1 MAPRAPPGH
10 GCHQPLLTAGPQSQ
24 RSLTE
29 QRAPRGWAGGSSG
42 ARWWEEGHTGGRQAR
57 RLGLTCWGR
66 KSSPF
71 MSKHWG
77 QALSRAIAAWES
89 QGTGWHEPT
98 PPAPQK
104 APRARFPSPRTALG
118 QGSLQ
123 DRGPRASVHSLGQQS
138 QLLASLYCSRL
149 RPPLERCDPRCGPP
163 GQEEVRA
170 APAPPAS
177 PLPTAVAPWPYQRL
191 LADDQQPARP
201 AALGQPHFLVE
212 GAVAPCHQ
220 RDLVAEAL
228 GGEVGRGAEH
238 RGRPVPQLQ
247 ERLREAAFP

>member
-77 QALSRAIAAWES
+77 QALSRAIAAWEG

-104 APRARFPSPRTALG
+104 APRARLPSPRTALG

-149 RPPLERCDPRCGPP
+149 RPPLSAVTPDAGLLGRRRSGQLQHLPPRPCPRLLPRGRTSASLLTTSSP
-163 GQEEVRA
+163 RA
-170 APAPPAS
+170 
-177 PLPTAVAPWPYQRL
+177 PLPWASLT
-191 LADDQQPARP
+191 
-201 AALGQPHFLVE
+201 FS
-212 GAVAPCHQ
+212 
-220 RDLVAEAL
+220 
-228 GGEVGRGAEH
+228 
-238 RGRPVPQLQ
+238 
-247 ERLREAAFP
+247 